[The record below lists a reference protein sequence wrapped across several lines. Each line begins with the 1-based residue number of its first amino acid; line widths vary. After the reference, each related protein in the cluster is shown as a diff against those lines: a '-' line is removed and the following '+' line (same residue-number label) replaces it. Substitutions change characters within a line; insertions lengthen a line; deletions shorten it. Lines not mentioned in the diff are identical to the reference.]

1 MLKVVDPADRI
12 MDRIVEIYDSYMNTA
27 ADMLEKSDIEDS
39 DLVKEAMLIDKN
51 FSVVNMMY
59 VLMSEDEF
67 AETFAR
73 VLIMD
78 DCDVLSGLLNI
89 ENFFER
95 RKTDG
100 TSKGEKDES
109 DPSGIYEKNRPCI
122 WVGAD

>member
-51 FSVVNMMY
+51 FSAVNMMY

-95 RKTDG
+95 RF
-100 TSKGEKDES
+100 E
-109 DPSGIYEKNRPCI
+109 
-122 WVGAD
+122 